1 MEKVGFVAR
10 TDSHEDR
17 ILNDTSTIAGLRTAA
32 DYAAARRLNVEKTR
46 ELSNPREYIMQ
57 KKAAEIAAEIL
68 RAEAET
74 EARKARSRSWIGPTA
89 VIEQL
94 TPHPCTGAGGQTARE
109 AHGRRGGSEGRAGRS
124 TIEET
129 D

>member
-10 TDSHEDR
+10 TDSNEER
-17 ILNDTSTIAGLRTAA
+17 ILNDTSRIAGLRTAA
-32 DYAAARRLNVEKTR
+32 DYAAARRFNVEKTR

-74 EARKARSRSWIGPTA
+74 EARKARSRSCHGPTPA

-109 AHGRRGGSEGRAGRS
+109 AHGRRR
-124 TIEET
+124 
-129 D
+129 